1 MRIHVYFALNQSQ
14 TMNCSIGIGLC
25 FMYSVLF
32 LLSSLSGTVESCL
45 F

>member
-25 FMYSVLF
+25 FMYLF
-32 LLSSLSGTVESCL
+32 RVIFTVEFIGHS
-45 F
+45 